1 MSPRLRL
8 IIIIAAIVLV
18 VGGGVW
24 LVYTKTRTINGL
36 VGSGTLAPKNSTP
49 TTTSR
54 FIDSSNF
61 NTSTLAE
68 VANVTPV
75 PAAST
80 TGSAPTVEIEKKG
93 VESFARVFTQI
104 YGSFS
109 SDNSY
114 QNVYDVQT
122 LVTPQLWAKIK
133 PPATSKTPATS
144 FTGVTT
150 VVLLAKLTA
159 WNTTSATVEVE
170 ATRTE
175 TKAGKTTVFNQKA
188 TVMLVKQGEN
198 WLVDSFAWIKL

>member
-1 MSPRLRL
+1 M
-8 IIIIAAIVLV
+8 
-18 VGGGVW
+18 
-24 LVYTKTRTINGL
+24 YKKTRTINGL
-36 VGSGTLAPKNSTP
+36 MGTGTLAPKNSSP

-68 VANVTPV
+68 VTNVTPAPV
-75 PAAST
+75 ANT

-114 QNVYDVQT
+114 QNVFDIQT
-122 LVTPQLWAKIK
+122 LVTPQLWGKIK
-133 PPATSKTPATS
+133 PPAASKTPAAS

-150 VVLLAKLTA
+150 AVLLAKLTA

-198 WLVDSFAWIKL
+198 WLVDNFAWIKL